1 MAGESHGTECVRHAR
16 FRSDVTT
23 RLRWQNR
30 WSALLKNRTIGYTV
44 AEAEQQDARTRPP
57 VPTFGVRFESRD
69 DFVVE
74 YADRLRHGRLRLPV
88 DPAPAVGTAIRVKL
102 TLPDR
107 AVLYLR
113 GKVGTVRTRVGEAI
127 VDLEAYNPAQRE
139 ALENCVDGVVG
150 RQEADEAQ
158 TVPIP
163 VTDAMHVLVVDD
175 SVSQRIELGDV
186 LRARGMRVRVAEN
199 GLLGLSA
206 ALKKPP
212 DVILTDVE
220 MPQMDGWSLLRSVR
234 QRKRLR
240 GIPVVFLTRLSDEM
254 SRLRGYRMGADDF
267 LPKDMPAEEI
277 AARLVGVVTRRR
289 QLPTRGD
296 AHGLR
301 GELEHVR
308 LGSVLAFLESE
319 RRSGALRLRR
329 DNEVSVLHLHNGA
342 LANVEQLGSNAHPH
356 DRVFELLGWARGEF
370 EFETGIE
377 EPRPANDS
385 AVTPVSYLLMEHA
398 RREDERNS

>member
-1 MAGESHGTECVRHAR
+1 MT
-16 FRSDVTT
+16 
-23 RLRWQNR
+23 
-30 WSALLKNRTIGYTV
+30 
-44 AEAEQQDARTRPP
+44 
-57 VPTFGVRFESRD
+57 PTFGVRFESRD

-74 YADRLRHGRLRLPV
+74 YADRLRKGRLRLPV
-88 DPAPAVGTAIRVKL
+88 ETPPAPGAAVRVKL
-102 TLPDR
+102 TLPDD

-113 GKVGTVRTRVGEAI
+113 GQVSAVRSRDGEAI
-127 VDLEAYNPAQRE
+127 VELEAMNPAQRE

-150 RQEADEAQ
+150 RDDEAN
-158 TVPIP
+158 TVPN
-163 VTDAMHVLVVDD
+163 AEEALHVLVVDD
-175 SVSQRIELGDV
+175 LVSHRIELGDL

-199 GLLGLSA
+199 GLLALSA
-206 ALKKPP
+206 ALKKVP

-240 GIPVVFLTRLSDEM
+240 GIPVVFLTRLSDEL

-267 LPKDMPAEEI
+267 LPKDLPADEI
-277 AARLVGVVTRRR
+277 AARLIGVVTRRR
-289 QLPTRGD
+289 QLPTNND
-296 AHGLR
+296 AQGLR

-319 RRSGALRLRR
+319 RRSGSLHLRC
-329 DNEVSVLHLHNGA
+329 DNEASTLHLRNGA
-342 LANVEQLGSNAHPH
+342 LTRVEQLGSNSHPH

-370 EFETGIE
+370 EFQTVGTGDDS
-377 EPRPANDS
+377 PSWPAPGPANDG

-398 RREDERNS
+398 RREDERNSQT